1 MAKVIIKGS
10 VDNTDII
17 EISDELTERYVSDAR
32 SKFMVRLNA
41 KVKNIILLCKNIKR
55 VDSSGASLL
64 AEISSEIKKNG
75 GKVFLVNCPSS
86 VKILINFVG
95 LEHLCEF
102 HNSEEEVCSI
112 LNINRQDFLFSAT
125 GRALKRQ
132 ITLHDTIRDKKI
144 NLQYN
149 QTMTIASMIEFLQKQ
164 FIHLRNIDICLE
176 IGHERLPEDAT
187 VIDIFNKYH
196 YSQENVIKISKDDS
210 PREDD
215 FDLDNPTEKITDD
228 VYTGFGTQLM
238 ESLGKNEQYGLTGE
252 GTVVDDTTAEEMA
265 LQEQVEIKDDLLC
278 SQEVALEVSGT
289 LSQILEQALGRVRR
303 VEKTLEF
310 VLELSSSF
318 SKTKN
323 LKESLKRLMETI
335 YNFEDYGYGVVLLY
349 DRKTGKLETK
359 CAVSNEEDSFQ
370 KTMISRRIIQ
380 DTEEKRS
387 LMTAV
392 HETSKRMHIS
402 IPLLSGKQLLG
413 IIYLIGIPNKQYVR
427 EKLLMLSTIT
437 NYGALA
443 IENAILIEELDSSL
457 SG

>member
-17 EISDELTERYVSDAR
+17 EISDELTERHIADVR
-32 SKFMVRLNA
+32 TKFMVRLNA

-112 LNINRQDFLFSAT
+112 LGINRQDFLFSDT

-149 QTMTIASMIEFLQKQ
+149 QTMTVSSMVEFLQKQ
-164 FIHLRNIDICLE
+164 FIHLRNIDVCLE

-187 VIDIFNKYH
+187 VIDIFNKH
-196 YSQENVIKISKDDS
+196 NYSQKNIIKISEDDS
-210 PREDD
+210 PEEH
-215 FDLDNPTEKITDD
+215 FGLDNPTEKIADD

-238 ESLGKNEQYGLTGE
+238 DALSKNEQYGLTGE
-252 GTVVDDTTAEEMA
+252 GTVVDDSTAEEIA

-278 SQEVALEVSGT
+278 SQEVALEISGT

-310 VLELSSSF
+310 VLELSNSF
-318 SKTKN
+318 AKTRN

-370 KTMISRRIIQ
+370 KTMISKRIIQ
-380 DTEEKRS
+380 ETEEKRS
-387 LMTAV
+387 LITAV
-392 HETSKRMHIS
+392 HETSNRMHIS

-413 IIYLIGIPNKQYVR
+413 IIYLIGIPDKKYIR

-457 SG
+457 S

>member
-17 EISDELTERYVSDAR
+17 EISDELTERHIADVR
-32 SKFMVRLNA
+32 TKFMVRLNA

-55 VDSSGASLL
+55 VDSSGAALL
-64 AEISSEIKKNG
+64 AEISSEIKKND

-112 LNINRQDFLFSAT
+112 LGINRQDFLFSDT

-149 QTMTIASMIEFLQKQ
+149 QTMTVSSMVEFLQKQ

-187 VIDIFNKYH
+187 VIDIFNKH
-196 YSQENVIKISKDDS
+196 NYSQKNIIKINKDDS
-210 PREDD
+210 PEEH
-215 FDLDNPTEKITDD
+215 FDLDNPTEKVADD
-228 VYTGFGTQLM
+228 VYTGFGTQLID
-238 ESLGKNEQYGLTGE
+238 SLSKNEQYGLTGE
-252 GTVVDDTTAEEMA
+252 GTVVDDSTAEEIA

-278 SQEVALEVSGT
+278 SQEVALEISGT

-310 VLELSSSF
+310 VLELSNSF
-318 SKTKN
+318 AKTRN

-370 KTMISRRIIQ
+370 KTMISKRIIQ
-380 DTEEKRS
+380 ETEEKRS
-387 LMTAV
+387 LITAV
-392 HETSKRMHIS
+392 HETSNRMHIS

-413 IIYLIGIPNKQYVR
+413 IIYLIGIPDKKYVR

-443 IENAILIEELDSSL
+443 IENAILIEELDSSM
-457 SG
+457 S